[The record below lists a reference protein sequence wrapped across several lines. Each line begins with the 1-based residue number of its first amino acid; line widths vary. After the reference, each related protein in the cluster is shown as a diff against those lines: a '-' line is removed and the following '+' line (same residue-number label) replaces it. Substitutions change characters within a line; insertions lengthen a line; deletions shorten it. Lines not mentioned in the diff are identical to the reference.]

1 MNTLDKKT
9 IDEKIGKRVC
19 IYRKKLNLTQEQ
31 LAEKLK
37 VSVNFITLLENG
49 RTGVKLENLIKLSN
63 ILNITPNDLLQ
74 DFIESYKPKKYQDY
88 IINVVSKM
96 NNKDKNIVKKMAEL
110 LVEEEQEE
118 YKLKKER

>member
-118 YKLKKER
+118 YK